1 MNISLIII
9 TRNRFDV
16 LIKNLKHNLREFASD
31 DEIIIVDSS
40 CEDCSGKFKIEFKA
54 ENIHYHRTRAGKN
67 FQRNY
72 GVAHAS
78 GDIFLFLDDDIQL
91 IEGSIS
97 SLRTFFINHLEFDG
111 VTGPLINKNEPS
123 KAKQFFE
130 KVFSKVFFTPAFGNA
145 GFTRS
150 GLPIIPLETQPYHE
164 AFFLCGGFS
173 AYKRDIFKNI
183 SFDEHFKGYAYL
195 EDTDFS
201 LSVVKIGRFVFLP
214 EFKGYHSHLS
224 TLQKDHSETRKE
236 LIENF
241 YYVFNKHH
249 IGSRA
254 LFYWTAFGFLII
266 NLAKSFTCFNFSYVI
281 GTWHGIINIIKS
293 EINQG

>member
-9 TRNRFDV
+9 TRNRFEV
-16 LIKNLKHNLREFASD
+16 LTKNLKHNLQEFTSE
-31 DEIIIVDSS
+31 DEIVIVDGSS
-40 CEDCSGKFKIEFKA
+40 EDCLEKFKMEFKA
-54 ENIHYHRTRAGKN
+54 KNIYYHKTQAGKN

-91 IEGSIS
+91 MEGSIG
-97 SLRTFFINHLEFDG
+97 SLRTFFMDHPEFDG
-111 VTGPLINKNEPS
+111 VTGALTEKNEPS
-123 KAKQFFE
+123 KVKQYFE
-130 KVFSKVFFTPAFGNA
+130 KVFSKVFFTPAFGNS

-150 GLPIIPLETQPYHE
+150 GLPIVPLDTEPRHE
-164 AFFLCGGFS
+164 AFFLRGGFS

-183 SFDEHFKGYAYL
+183 SFDEHFRGYAYL
-195 EDTDFS
+195 DDTDFS

-224 TLQKDHSETRKE
+224 SLQKDHSETRKQ

-249 IGSRA
+249 IGNRA
-254 LFYWTAFGFLII
+254 LFYWTAFGLLII
-266 NLAKSFTCFNFSYVI
+266 NLAKSFTCFNPSYVI
-281 GTWHGIINIIKS
+281 GTWRGIMNIIRDR
-293 EINQG
+293 